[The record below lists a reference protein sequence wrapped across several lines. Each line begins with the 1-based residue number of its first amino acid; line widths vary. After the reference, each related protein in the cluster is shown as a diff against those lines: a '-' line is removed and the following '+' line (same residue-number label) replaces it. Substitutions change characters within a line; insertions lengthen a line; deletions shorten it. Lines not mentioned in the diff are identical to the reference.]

1 MQGTFGTLDGEQ
13 LRLDTG
19 LNIIYAP
26 NESGKST
33 WCAFLRAMQDPEL
46 RRIVEKYELT
56 LYQDTRKK
64 ELYKLKE
71 EMFFTVDEKTHD
83 ADLMEKGREVIS
95 PGHPE
100 DFVLPDLGTAFAEM
114 DEDPRLTEKDK
125 LRR

>member
-1 MQGTFGTLDGEQ
+1 
-13 LRLDTG
+13 
-19 LNIIYAP
+19 
-26 NESGKST
+26 
-33 WCAFLRAMQDPEL
+33 MQDPEL

-95 PGHPE
+95 PAIRKISCCRIWEP
-100 DFVLPDLGTAFAEM
+100 P
-114 DEDPRLTEKDK
+114 
-125 LRR
+125 LRKWTKIRA

>member
-1 MQGTFGTLDGEQ
+1 MGQP
-13 LRLDTG
+13 RHR
-19 LNIIYAP
+19 
-26 NESGKST
+26 
-33 WCAFLRAMQDPEL
+33 AFLRAMQDPEL

-100 DFVLPDLGTAFAEM
+100 DFVLPDLGTSFAEM

-125 LRR
+125 LQPQK